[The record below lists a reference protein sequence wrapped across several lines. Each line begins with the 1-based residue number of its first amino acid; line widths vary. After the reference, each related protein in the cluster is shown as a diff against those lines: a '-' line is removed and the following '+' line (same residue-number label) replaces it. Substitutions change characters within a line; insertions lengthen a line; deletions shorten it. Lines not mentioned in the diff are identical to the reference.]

1 MSVYTVTYA
10 NLQLDASFFKQTA
23 GRCTYTVH
31 RKQFS
36 GLVLTSGVVDYRNL
50 VILFSKKTLCLLVVQ
65 IFEIPASFTA
75 KMLRM
80 FKLIIYNILFWVEMF
95 PQTMHIYT
103 FTSGF

>member
-36 GLVLTSGVVDYRNL
+36 GLVLASGVVDYRNL
-50 VILFSKKTLCLLVVQ
+50 VILFSNK
-65 IFEIPASFTA
+65 FFTA

-95 PQTMHIYT
+95 PQTMHIHT